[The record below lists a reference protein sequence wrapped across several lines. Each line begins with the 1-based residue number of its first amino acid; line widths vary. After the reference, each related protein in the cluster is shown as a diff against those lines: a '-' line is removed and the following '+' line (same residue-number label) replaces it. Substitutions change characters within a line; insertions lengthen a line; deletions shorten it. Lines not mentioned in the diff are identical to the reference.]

1 MIIIRKVKQL
11 LNRGKTYSIERQLQT
26 IYDLQTGVFE
36 KFSIMPSSVLLT
48 SMESLFANPMNGNVD
63 RFIGFAALMLS
74 LVNAQ

>member
-1 MIIIRKVKQL
+1 MIIIRKAKQL

-36 KFSIMPSSVLLT
+36 KFSIMPSSVPLT